1 MAKYPYI
8 VVKNDIWYPA
18 GAEVPVDKPVVEEK
32 EETLVEAKEETPVK
46 ELEENRESNENEKKV
61 GAM

>member
-32 EETLVEAKEETPVK
+32 EETLVEAKKETPVK
-46 ELEENRESNENEKKV
+46 ELEETEKATRTRKK
-61 GAM
+61 

>member
-18 GAEVPVDKPVVEEK
+18 GAEVPADKPVVEEK

-46 ELEENRESNENEKKV
+46 ELEETEKATRTRKK
-61 GAM
+61 

>member
-32 EETLVEAKEETPVK
+32 EETLVEAKEETAVK
-46 ELEENRESNENEKKV
+46 ELEETEKATRTRKK
-61 GAM
+61 

>member
-32 EETLVEAKEETPVK
+32 EETLVEAKEETPVN
-46 ELEENRESNENEKKV
+46 ELEETEKAAKTRKK
-61 GAM
+61 

>member
-18 GAEVPVDKPVVEEK
+18 GAEVSVDKPVVEEK

-46 ELEENRESNENEKKV
+46 ELEETEKATRTRKK
-61 GAM
+61 

>member
-32 EETLVEAKEETPVK
+32 EEALVEDREETPVE
-46 ELEENRESNENEKKV
+46 ELEEVEKATRTRKK
-61 GAM
+61 

>member
-18 GAEVPVDKPVVEEK
+18 GTEVPADEPAQAK
-32 EETLVEAKEETPVK
+32 KEETPVE
-46 ELEENRESNENEKKV
+46 ELEEVEKAEK
-61 GAM
+61 ARKK

>member
-8 VVKNDIWYPA
+8 VVKNNTWYPA

-46 ELEENRESNENEKKV
+46 ELEETEKATRTRKK
-61 GAM
+61 